1 MKLFALPEDARF
13 KNKEIILFILPIF
26 FEQIIISLMGIIDT
40 YMVSHLGETAVAGV
54 SLALSIDQFV
64 KNVSIALATG
74 GSVVVSQYIGARNIK
89 EASRALKTNIQ
100 VIFLIS
106 TIACIFFVAFRD
118 ILLSF
123 LFGTVEEE
131 VMNSSKEFFSINAL
145 SYPFLALYNCGSASF
160 RATGNTRIP
169 FMASICMMV
178 INVALKYI
186 FIFVFK
192 LGVSGA
198 ALSTLAAY
206 IITGTVQVIMH
217 CSHKNRIFVIKL
229 FKPEWRGGL
238 IGRITKIALPNGIEN
253 GLFNLGALILQRLVS
268 TLGTASIAANALASN
283 ISPLTYAL
291 SSSFTMA
298 IITFVGQCCGAG
310 DIKGAK
316 FYTKHILKLD
326 YAATIVNA
334 ALAILFTAP
343 LVRMYGLSEEAT
355 GYAINI
361 LYVYFF
367 MSALFY
373 PLSFAMPNALRGTGD
388 TVFTMTVS
396 ALSMFL
402 FRIIMAY
409 VFVYVF
415 KTGVIAI
422 WYAMVLDW
430 IIRSLVFV
438 LRYKSGKW
446 EKNHVI

>member
-26 FEQIIISLMGIIDT
+26 FEQVIISLMGIIDT
-40 YMVSHLGETAVAGV
+40 YMVSYLGETAVAG
-54 SLALSIDQFV
+54 
-64 KNVSIALATG
+64 VSIALATG

-198 ALSTLAAY
+198 ALSTLVAY

-217 CSHKNRIFVIKL
+217 CSHKNRIVVIKL
-229 FKPEWRGGL
+229 FKPEWYGGL

-283 ISPLTYAL
+283 IAPLTYAL
-291 SSSFTMA
+291 GSSFTMA

-326 YAATIVNA
+326 YAAMIVNA

-361 LYVYFF
+361 LYP
-367 MSALFY
+367 M
-373 PLSFAMPNALRGTGD
+373 SFALPNALRGTGD

-415 KTGVIAI
+415 KIGVIAI

-430 IIRSLVFV
+430 IIRSLAFV